1 VDELEMGTL
10 MVPADSGEPSGHLA
24 VLRLTF
30 PQASVSLKLLD
41 KALQLRDGRV
51 CLTGVVLPEL

>member
-1 VDELEMGTL
+1 MGTL

-41 KALQLRDGRV
+41 EALQLRDGRV